1 MKVHFCEP
9 FSISLPA
16 GAGHSINP
24 ETEPTVNRDRYQR
37 EPFNQVQIHIKQDIG
52 CQKYDAHMPG
62 EYRTVTEPAAAAV
75 DTGRSGAAPNIGDT
89 VENRR
94 CGHARIVSPSKGQPA
109 SAATAVRFPFPATEN
124 FLEMQRSRISDFSL
138 ARGAYD
144 AFAEGLYIAAPLPP
158 QIRARV

>member
-52 CQKYDAHMPG
+52 CQKYAHMPD
-62 EYRTVTEPAAAAV
+62 EYRTVTEPAAV
-75 DTGRSGAAPNIGDT
+75 DTGRSGAAPNIGDIGGGKSAVRPRADCFSIERT
-89 VENRR
+89 
-94 CGHARIVSPSKGQPA
+94 AA

-124 FLEMQRSRISDFSL
+124 FLEMQRSRISDFSF